1 MARRR
6 CRRRLHGTPRRR
18 LQRVRAGRRPGVRA
32 GGRRSA
38 VRAGG
43 RRSGVRA
50 GGRRPGVRGIRR
62 QPDSVSD
69 AVARRRHGAGGGVQV
84 RRVWL
89 SGRAPVDRLVV
100 VERDAWR
107 GGSRR

>member
-18 LQRVRAGRRPGVRA
+18 LQRVRA
-32 GGRRSA
+32 
-38 VRAGG
+38 
-43 RRSGVRA
+43 
-50 GGRRPGVRGIRR
+50 GRRPGVRGIRR